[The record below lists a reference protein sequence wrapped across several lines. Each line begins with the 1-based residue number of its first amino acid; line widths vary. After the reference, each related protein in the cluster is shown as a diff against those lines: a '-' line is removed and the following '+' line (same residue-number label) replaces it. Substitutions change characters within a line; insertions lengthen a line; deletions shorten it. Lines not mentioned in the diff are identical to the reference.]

1 MNTLYID
8 HRQTSLRVKIYIHIW
23 CYRKSIV
30 YSQVYHNSSHTR
42 VIEVK
47 TLASIWML
55 SNKTRHDGN
64 VIWFNGEGCWIG
76 IRIYFCYDLVK
87 SSIPGCKLPE
97 EFNSVDFQLPMMCWC
112 LQICWYVPF
121 AQLHLHLIKL

>member
-8 HRQTSLRVKIYIHIW
+8 HRQTSLRVKIYIHFW

-47 TLASIWML
+47 TLASMECSATKPDMMAAL
-55 SNKTRHDGN
+55 FGLMVKAA
-64 VIWFNGEGCWIG
+64 E
-76 IRIYFCYDLVK
+76 LVF
-87 SSIPGCKLPE
+87 
-97 EFNSVDFQLPMMCWC
+97 EFTVAMTW
-112 LQICWYVPF
+112 
-121 AQLHLHLIKL
+121 